1 MKLTPAVLA
10 LVLAPL
16 AVTATANAE
25 VTFTPFASYHFF
37 DNDKLDFVPS
47 TTEVENEVGYALA
60 LGYRFNPAFGLEA
73 NYGRTRSEL
82 EKPLVGPA
90 NNEIRDSRL
99 SLDGYYAFNAE
110 GTVSPYILLGGGE
123 QRFKVVSSAA
133 AATVPAV
140 NAGTFA
146 NAALG
151 AFVRFSDNVALRGE
165 VRDVYTFDTENND
178 VLALLG
184 LEFSGS
190 AGSAVVA
197 AEPTPAPEPAPVVEE
212 EEPAP
217 VVEPAPAVDSDNDGV
232 ADDADKCPST
242 AAGVKVDQDGC
253 PVDSDKDGV
262 ADYLDKCP
270 DTAANVVVDDT
281 GCAKVLTESITKDI
295 KINFDSG
302 KAIVKDEYKG
312 DIQAVAQLAQQ
323 YPTAFIEIQGHTDSS
338 GKAAS
343 NTALSQQRADAVK
356 EVLVKEY
363 SIDAARI
370 TAKGY
375 GSAQPVADN
384 KTVEGRAQN
393 RRVVAVL
400 SGEAK
405 KVQMKAKKK

>member
-1 MKLTPAVLA
+1 M
-10 LVLAPL
+10 
-16 AVTATANAE
+16 
-25 VTFTPFASYHFF
+25 
-37 DNDKLDFVPS
+37 
-47 TTEVENEVGYALA
+47 
-60 LGYRFNPAFGLEA
+60 
-73 NYGRTRSEL
+73 
-82 EKPLVGPA
+82 
-90 NNEIRDSRL
+90 
-99 SLDGYYAFNAE
+99 
-110 GTVSPYILLGGGE
+110 
-123 QRFKVVSSAA
+123 
-133 AATVPAV
+133 
-140 NAGTFA
+140 
-146 NAALG
+146 
-151 AFVRFSDNVALRGE
+151 
-165 VRDVYTFDTENND
+165 
-178 VLALLG
+178 
-184 LEFSGS
+184 
-190 AGSAVVA
+190 
-197 AEPTPAPEPAPVVEE
+197 
-212 EEPAP
+212 
-217 VVEPAPAVDSDNDGV
+217 
-232 ADDADKCPST
+232 
-242 AAGVKVDQDGC
+242 
-253 PVDSDKDGV
+253 
-262 ADYLDKCP
+262 
-270 DTAANVVVDDT
+270 VVDDT